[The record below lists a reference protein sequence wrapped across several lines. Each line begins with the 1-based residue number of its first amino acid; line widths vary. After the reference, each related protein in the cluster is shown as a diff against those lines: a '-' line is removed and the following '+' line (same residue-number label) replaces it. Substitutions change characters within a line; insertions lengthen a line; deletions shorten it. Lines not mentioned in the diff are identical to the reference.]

1 MELNH
6 RLYLYKPSGLAQDF
20 LGELVVDNLQVD
32 IKLQD
37 ISTVSFRIPKTIN
50 GEFNPRINQVLDSY
64 VVELWYG
71 RVQKTGAIDGVDYQK
86 VRFRIYSTPLE
97 FQEEKFLHSYA
108 GYSIESDLE
117 FKQIISW
124 PGIKVQDFFRS
135 ITYGNNTQS
144 TLSGSVRTITQQGTF
159 SETGIT
165 PAYTIS
171 TNTSG
176 VRYIT
181 IPTTTLTASDL
192 DIFIYENRRDVATD
206 AESESSLI
214 PFENVNGVESNLF
227 KPGYYIL
234 NKNLDNVLS
243 VSIAL
248 PDNLFDFDAFTTSQK
263 VFTYSLYDNPI
274 SRRISIGINTDNIQP
289 LSDMYIN
296 LAQDAAE
303 GEPLVFG
310 IPGGPNYT
318 FTSQE
323 IYTKNG
329 LSLYQI
335 LLGHDMDLGVT
346 YQTVFYPKGVIYNDV
361 LYSDGIVPEG
371 ILFNSGF
378 YLGTITE
385 TIAEKFRSNIEFNN
399 ITIYQAVKDI
409 AESFESIA
417 VFDSINKTVSFYAEN
432 EYGINNGLILKYGTY
447 LKSVNKEIDSSKIVT
462 SARALGKNN
471 LKITLISPTG
481 KEVWEDYSYFLDD
494 FHIDFE
500 TKKTSVLSPLNPN
513 INIAASNVRGIAA
526 IYESDTGYKSR
537 WLDIDVARTLASW
550 QFARDYFHE
559 LMSGNLEDEE
569 ILFSS
574 EYDHQRYNGLYD
586 IRNRAIE
593 LYVKYETEYQNK
605 KASEYKY
612 AYLRDY
618 YQEKYG
624 GNNSTPEDLIRLNY
638 YIGKYNESVE
648 QTIDFKEEFID
659 PLYADIYDVTVED
672 SIAQRFSEVLSFLE
686 KRKHFLIDN
695 QPVTQEYFDN
705 FIYPK
710 IRPFVREYV
719 HNDSKIDTEY
729 DLLKSTKIYVDEN
742 KEPKVTI
749 NINVADI
756 LAAYEAYDD
765 WDKFK
770 IGDKIYLYFPEF
782 NIDLEAQ
789 IREFSV
795 NFDSKTLSLVISTV
809 RNYNRGFG
817 KFILRNIK
825 TLSNVNKNTVQFY
838 QDDTVSNTNQR
849 EEVANILNNGINTTT
864 TPVNTG
870 ASDTNGNSSTTTGGE
885 GIVSNNIETVDPVT
899 ETLTFGSRQKGVR
912 ISDGRVLSYKPY
924 VDGEN
929 LLFTQEIEVS
939 AENGF
944 VIRKVLNDANKTV
957 QKQVYIDTNGN
968 AVFAGTLEVGSD
980 AYNQVV
986 SLAGAGTTV
995 FKAGS
1000 MSELNAIVT
1009 ANINDLLLVSA
1020 TFTDTTPEPDRV
1032 YIKDD
1037 IYRYDLVQTDPTN
1050 VYDWVLAADLKT
1062 KITGSVGGWTINSE
1076 DIFSNNQKIV
1086 LHSDSG
1092 LITNGDN
1099 PYISIGKS
1107 SKGYEYNGIFLGFDN
1122 LFAKLSIVSDD
1133 NHLKW
1138 TGTKLSIKG
1147 DLELGTTDAF
1157 YTASKTTFG
1166 SSTAGVFIGYDNA
1179 DYKLNIGDATKSLK
1193 WNGTDL
1199 TLTGNLSGST
1209 GRFGSLTNTDY
1220 AVYLGDT
1227 TTPLEIKQDSTGNQ
1241 IVYVNSN
1248 GNAKFGALEIISGTS
1263 IFSGD
1268 INTGNVVIDENGVIG
1283 YKNLYL
1289 KRTDI
1294 FFLAADKSIN
1304 STLTNLSIFK
1314 AGDLITVEGS
1324 LNNNFTYTVAGF
1336 DGLTNKVTV
1345 LENVVNE
1352 SAGLPISLIGRT
1364 KFKLENS
1371 GVLSAVDIN
1380 LESDD
1385 GRKTIRIGN
1394 LINQELVSTAGYY
1407 GFEITNKFG
1416 YYLNVTDLAFNGA
1429 TKKITSTTTDLS
1441 VYLPGNRLRVRTPS
1455 GSPISTTYTVA
1466 SVQSANELTVVQDIF
1481 TQAAGTAVDLTTA
1494 EPYKVSVTEEGF
1506 FVTTVN
1512 ANNPTDYALAID
1524 YNSNRIWAKRL
1535 LISDT
1540 EDENDSSVLVGQIS
1554 SSQYGVVTKYG
1565 INRAYVTSEGFKLT
1579 RMDGTNE
1586 NSVFSVNTLGQVFA
1600 TTLQVSGE
1608 SKLAQWSVD
1617 SDAIYFGTKQTTGL
1631 AYSAAKSMTFGVFDL
1646 GGGDKRPYISTP
1658 KFLLDR
1664 DGNAFFKG
1672 TLSAGIDT
1680 TAIDGNYDPSGSAA
1694 TAKTEAISDANDYTD
1709 GEITSAVEDLEEQI
1723 SAVQDQIDGA
1733 ISTYFA
1739 GGTPLPIITDY
1750 TGGTAPSNP
1759 QEGETWYNGSIYQI
1773 FTQGAWVAGGNDDID
1788 SQTPWPTNDSEAI
1801 AQEYLSLLDF
1811 YTRHVGDLYYDN
1823 DTGYSYRFTKKT
1835 VPVTPDDST
1844 NYIWTQISD
1853 TAATAALAAASTA
1866 QETADGKITIFTA
1879 NDDTTYGTIVDDN
1892 ILDGDIFM
1900 PTANFTAIGAN
1911 HTSLNNNFT
1920 FTQNDTFVYIFSTK
1934 TFSKIQN
1941 VENKTSGSVSGWTI
1955 NATDIKANNNKMTL
1969 HSDSNDSGRNP
1980 YISIGQTTEGYEE
1993 NGAFMGIVGETGS
2006 GNGVAKLSL
2015 KNGDNGLFWNGLT
2028 LEIAGTIRQT
2038 SIIETSAGNFSTN
2051 DSLNYDNN
2059 ITGGTRS
2066 VLYSTVGDTP
2076 NPSTSSQFS
2085 SSPKVGSVSWTDKV
2099 NYSWSATGSMSGT
2112 SSTNTFTPTISGS
2125 FNSNSSVIL
2134 TVTYYTT
2141 TAKTTILFTK
2151 TETIT
2156 ITVTKV
2162 GETGATGDTG
2172 AAGTNA
2178 KTVSLT
2184 AASYV
2189 ITYDAAGETPNPSGN
2204 LLLTASQQNF
2214 VTPRYIFTIDGIE
2227 GSWQTGNTANFAIP
2241 STYFSIPKLMKVDVA
2256 EGASSTNPVAFDT
2269 ITIIAVKPGTDGT
2282 NGLPGTDGTSGEPG
2296 AAGAAGADAYT
2307 IVLTNE
2313 AHTLPT
2319 TNTGTV
2325 TYIGS
2330 GTSIVVYKGTTE
2342 LNGITSG
2349 TPIEGQ
2355 FLVTASGE
2363 NITASTPTS
2372 TGNPVVFGDHSNMTE
2387 NENTAEITYTINVE
2401 NLATFTKKQTFSKS
2415 VQGDNGAPG
2424 EQGPAGP
2431 GVVFRGVFSFGNQYF
2446 HTSERRDI
2454 VLEGS
2459 DYYITNSLS
2468 NSGDTGTD
2476 WGTPSLSNTKWE
2488 PFGAQFSSVATDILL
2503 AQNATITRGL
2513 VIGETSPTNN
2523 AFIRSVGKTGL
2534 TSGAG
2539 FYLRDDGHFN
2549 FGDSS
2554 AQYMSWDNTT
2564 GLLSVVG
2571 DIGGN
2576 IGQISVG
2583 NKVRITQA
2591 GVFGLS
2597 DTLTD
2602 NPGDST
2608 NNFQLL
2614 ASNGK
2619 LIAKSADIEGNI
2631 TATTGTFAGSLVAAG
2646 GTFGSVSI
2654 SSTGSLTVG
2663 TNITI
2668 NNTDGIKG
2676 TNGTSTAF
2684 QLSPN
2689 GTGSIGGFSYG
2700 INSIQAGTTSGNF
2713 VGMSPNAGTG
2723 SNISFWAGALRDST
2737 NPPTAAQ
2744 ISAAPF
2750 RVTNTG
2756 SLTATSGKIGN
2767 LSILSTPSIGL
2778 STPLEGVT
2786 NSGRFAP
2793 SVNVENYTGEL
2804 ILRNQEGS
2812 FYDKVNTRA
2821 GVTVNEE
2828 RYFNINVYNPLFS
2841 PDSTFIPT
2849 IEIGT
2854 NNVNIFSSTATRT
2867 LKIQPHRILRSFSST
2882 EYEYSFPASSGTLSL
2897 RSLISPTFTVN
2908 SLSPNNYSS
2917 FFASPFE
2924 TNFSVQYL
2932 RIRFISG
2939 GTTDRTIAEFFIRNA
2954 AGQEMPAT
2962 PTNVSKTA
2970 TRAPGS
2976 NQLTNI
2982 IGGTADLEIGA
2993 IITGTGIP
3001 VNTTIIGFI
3010 TQGVVMSENA
3020 TSGGTASVTFERF
3033 TTISR
3038 DYTWGTGSGTF
3049 TNLFTIRQR
3058 SFNQNIQIRTNAGG
3072 LGTTYTVQIF
3082 ALHF

>member
-71 RVQKTGAIDGVDYQK
+71 RVQQTGAVDGVDYQK

-135 ITYGNNTQS
+135 IVYGNNTQS

-171 TNTSG
+171 TNTNG

-227 KPGYYIL
+227 KAGYYIL

-303 GEPLVFG
+303 GQPLVFG
-310 IPGGPNYT
+310 IAGGPNYT

-346 YQTVFYPKGVIYNDV
+346 YQSVFYPKGVIYNDI

-385 TIAEKFRSNIEFNN
+385 IIAEKFRSNIEFNN

-417 VFDSINKTVSFYAEN
+417 VFDTINKTVSFYAEN

-526 IYESDTGYKSR
+526 IYESDTGYQSR

-574 EYDHQRYNGLYD
+574 EYDHERYNGLYD
-586 IRNRAIE
+586 IRNSAIE
-593 LYVKYETEYQNK
+593 LYVKYETEYENK

-986 SLAGAGTTV
+986 SLAGEGTTV

-1062 KITGSVGGWTINSE
+1062 KTSGSVGGWTINSE

-1099 PYISIGKS
+1099 PYISIGQS
-1107 SKGYEYNGIFLGFDN
+1107 SKAYQSNGIFLGFDN

-1133 NHLKW
+1133 NSLKW

-1147 DLELGTTDAF
+1147 DLEIGTTDAF
-1157 YTASKTTFG
+1157 YTTDKTSFA
-1166 SSTAGVFIGYDNA
+1166 SSTAGIFIGYDNA
-1179 DYKLNIGDATKSLK
+1179 AYKLNIGDATKSLK
-1193 WNGTDL
+1193 WDGTDL

-1268 INTGNVVIDENGVIG
+1268 INTGNIVIDENGVIG

-1407 GFEITNKFG
+1407 GFEITNRFG

-1466 SVQSANELTVVQDIF
+1466 SVQGANELTVVQDIF

-1506 FVTTVN
+1506 FITTVN
-1512 ANNPTDYALAID
+1512 ALDSEDYALGID

-1586 NSVFSVNTLGQVFA
+1586 NPVFSVDTTGKVFA

-1608 SKLAQWSVD
+1608 SKLAEWSVD
-1617 SDAIYFGTKQTTGL
+1617 NNAIYFGTEQTTGL
-1631 AYSAAKSMTFGVFDL
+1631 DYSAANSMTFGVVDL
-1646 GGGDKRPYISTP
+1646 GGGDKRPYISAP
-1658 KFLLDR
+1658 NFLLDR
-1664 DGNAFFKG
+1664 
-1672 TLSAGIDT
+1672 
-1680 TAIDGNYDPSGSAA
+1680 
-1694 TAKTEAISDANDYTD
+1694 
-1709 GEITSAVEDLEEQI
+1709 
-1723 SAVQDQIDGA
+1723 
-1733 ISTYFA
+1733 
-1739 GGTPLPIITDY
+1739 
-1750 TGGTAPSNP
+1750 
-1759 QEGETWYNGSIYQI
+1759 
-1773 FTQGAWVAGGNDDID
+1773 
-1788 SQTPWPTNDSEAI
+1788 
-1801 AQEYLSLLDF
+1801 
-1811 YTRHVGDLYYDN
+1811 
-1823 DTGYSYRFTKKT
+1823 
-1835 VPVTPDDST
+1835 
-1844 NYIWTQISD
+1844 
-1853 TAATAALAAASTA
+1853 
-1866 QETADGKITIFTA
+1866 
-1879 NDDTTYGTIVDDN
+1879 
-1892 ILDGDIFM
+1892 
-1900 PTANFTAIGAN
+1900 
-1911 HTSLNNNFT
+1911 
-1920 FTQNDTFVYIFSTK
+1920 
-1934 TFSKIQN
+1934 
-1941 VENKTSGSVSGWTI
+1941 
-1955 NATDIKANNNKMTL
+1955 
-1969 HSDSNDSGRNP
+1969 
-1980 YISIGQTTEGYEE
+1980 
-1993 NGAFMGIVGETGS
+1993 
-2006 GNGVAKLSL
+2006 
-2015 KNGDNGLFWNGLT
+2015 NGDATFR
-2028 LEIAGTIRQT
+2028 GTVFA
-2038 SIIETSAGNFSTN
+2038 SAGNFINTVSIGSDTTN
-2051 DSLNYDNN
+2051 GTLSVGRTGSDKII
-2059 ITGGTRS
+2059 ITGQDTSANTKIYTGSGPGAYNNANNKFYVDASGRFSLGEQVTWNGTDALT
-2066 VLYSTVGDTP
+2066 VQGVINAIGGNFVNTVTVGASADKI
-2076 NPSTSSQFS
+2076 SI
-2085 SSPKVGSVSWTDKV
+2085 KGGAVGSAANETKI
-2099 NYSWSATGSMSGT
+2099 YSGT
-2112 SSTNTFTPTISGS
+2112 GTFGQANT
-2125 FNSNSSVIL
+2125 
-2134 TVTYYTT
+2134 
-2141 TAKTTILFTK
+2141 
-2151 TETIT
+2151 
-2156 ITVTKV
+2156 
-2162 GETGATGDTG
+2162 
-2172 AAGTNA
+2172 
-2178 KTVSLT
+2178 
-2184 AASYV
+2184 
-2189 ITYDAAGETPNPSGN
+2189 
-2204 LLLTASQQNF
+2204 
-2214 VTPRYIFTIDGIE
+2214 
-2227 GSWQTGNTANFAIP
+2227 
-2241 STYFSIPKLMKVDVA
+2241 
-2256 EGASSTNPVAFDT
+2256 
-2269 ITIIAVKPGTDGT
+2269 
-2282 NGLPGTDGTSGEPG
+2282 
-2296 AAGAAGADAYT
+2296 
-2307 IVLTNE
+2307 
-2313 AHTLPT
+2313 
-2319 TNTGTV
+2319 
-2325 TYIGS
+2325 
-2330 GTSIVVYKGTTE
+2330 
-2342 LNGITSG
+2342 
-2349 TPIEGQ
+2349 
-2355 FLVTASGE
+2355 
-2363 NITASTPTS
+2363 
-2372 TGNPVVFGDHSNMTE
+2372 
-2387 NENTAEITYTINVE
+2387 
-2401 NLATFTKKQTFSKS
+2401 
-2415 VQGDNGAPG
+2415 
-2424 EQGPAGP
+2424 
-2431 GVVFRGVFSFGNQYF
+2431 
-2446 HTSERRDI
+2446 
-2454 VLEGS
+2454 
-2459 DYYITNSLS
+2459 
-2468 NSGDTGTD
+2468 
-2476 WGTPSLSNTKWE
+2476 
-2488 PFGAQFSSVATDILL
+2488 
-2503 AQNATITRGL
+2503 
-2513 VIGETSPTNN
+2513 
-2523 AFIRSVGKTGL
+2523 
-2534 TSGAG
+2534 G
-2539 FYLRDDGHFN
+2539 FYLDSG
-2549 FGDSS
+2549 GDFSLGNKLT
-2554 AQYMSWDNTT
+2554 WDNSSS
-2564 GLLSVVG
+2564 LLSIEG
-2571 DIGGN
+2571 DIGGT
-2576 IGQISVG
+2576 IGQIAVG
-2583 NKVRITQA
+2583 DKVRITPA
-2591 GVFGLS
+2591 GIFGLS
-2597 DTLTD
+2597 GVEL
-2602 NPGDST
+2602 PGDAA
-2608 NNFQLL
+2608 NNFQLR
-2614 ASNGK
+2614 ASDGK

-2676 TNGTSTAF
+2676 TDGTNTAF
-2684 QLSPN
+2684 QLNPN
-2689 GTGSIGGFSYG
+2689 GTGSIGGFSY
-2700 INSIQAGTTSGNF
+2700 NNESLTAGNISGNYI
-2713 VGMSPNAGTG
+2713 GMSKGIATG
-2723 SNISFWAGALRDST
+2723 VPGSSNIAFWAGATSNTLANIAAAKFRVDNLGNVTADTANFGTYTFISGSGDYTYTRSESGSPNYTTTVYFGRFGLNYNYLPTPLTNASVATANGIVEVGKIIGEAQGVLGMKISDYEADLRIRSNSITYASRPTFTNRVYTFAEASGKLMVMPTSLSSLGSVTRTGSGDTTLNIGAFTLYDWLYIEIDRNGIQRAGAFFKLSDIGSVNDTGPWFTVTSAQLTNST
-2737 NPPTAAQ
+2737 SLAQ
-2744 ISAAPF
+2744 ISV
-2750 RVTNTG
+2750 RKVTGSTNT
-2756 SLTATSGKIGN
+2756 L
-2767 LSILSTPSIGL
+2767 LF
-2778 STPLEGVT
+2778 
-2786 NSGRFAP
+2786 RFA
-2793 SVNVENYTGEL
+2793 V
-2804 ILRNQEGS
+2804 Q
-2812 FYDKVNTRA
+2812 A
-2821 GVTVNEE
+2821 
-2828 RYFNINVYNPLFS
+2828 
-2841 PDSTFIPT
+2841 
-2849 IEIGT
+2849 
-2854 NNVNIFSSTATRT
+2854 
-2867 LKIQPHRILRSFSST
+2867 
-2882 EYEYSFPASSGTLSL
+2882 
-2897 RSLISPTFTVN
+2897 FT
-2908 SLSPNNYSS
+2908 
-2917 FFASPFE
+2917 
-2924 TNFSVQYL
+2924 
-2932 RIRFISG
+2932 
-2939 GTTDRTIAEFFIRNA
+2939 
-2954 AGQEMPAT
+2954 
-2962 PTNVSKTA
+2962 
-2970 TRAPGS
+2970 
-2976 NQLTNI
+2976 
-2982 IGGTADLEIGA
+2982 
-2993 IITGTGIP
+2993 
-3001 VNTTIIGFI
+3001 
-3010 TQGVVMSENA
+3010 
-3020 TSGGTASVTFERF
+3020 
-3033 TTISR
+3033 
-3038 DYTWGTGSGTF
+3038 DYTVRIKNVPGW
-3049 TNLFTIRQR
+3049 
-3058 SFNQNIQIRTNAGG
+3058 
-3072 LGTTYTVQIF
+3072 
-3082 ALHF
+3082 

>member
-6 RLYLYKPSGLAQDF
+6 RLYLYKPSGLPEDF

-71 RVQKTGAIDGVDYQK
+71 RVQKIGAVDGLDYQK
-86 VRFRIYSTPLE
+86 IRFRIYSTPLE

-135 ITYGNNTQS
+135 VVYGNNTQS
-144 TLSGSVRTITQQGTF
+144 TVTGNIRTITQQGTF

-227 KPGYYIL
+227 KAGYYIL
-234 NKNLDNVLS
+234 NKNLDNVVS

-263 VFTYSLYDNPI
+263 IFTYSLYDNPI

-303 GEPLVFG
+303 GQPLVFG
-310 IPGGPNYT
+310 IAGGPNYT

-346 YQTVFYPKGVIYNDV
+346 YQSVFYPKGVIYNDI

-417 VFDSINKTVSFYAEN
+417 VFDTINKTVSFYAEN

-526 IYESDTGYKSR
+526 IYESDTGYQSR

-593 LYVKYETEYQNK
+593 LYVKYETEYENK

-624 GNNSTPEDLIRLNY
+624 GNNSTAEDLNKLNY

-648 QTIDFKEEFID
+648 QTIDFKEEFLD
-659 PLYADIYDVTVED
+659 PLYADIYDATIED
-672 SIAQRFSEVLSFLE
+672 SIAQKFSEVLSFLE

-756 LAAYEAYDD
+756 LAAYEAYND

-817 KFILRNIK
+817 RFILRNIK

-849 EEVANILNNGINTTT
+849 QEVANILNNGINTTT

-1000 MSELNAIVT
+1000 MSELNAIVI
-1009 ANINDLLLVSA
+1009 ANVNDLLLVSA

-1062 KITGSVGGWTINSE
+1062 KITGSVAGWTINGT
-1076 DIFSNNQKIV
+1076 DIASNNQKIT
-1086 LHSDSG
+1086 LHSDSDDSG
-1092 LITNGDN
+1092 NN
-1099 PYISIGKS
+1099 PYVSIAQS
-1107 SKGYEYNGIFLGFDN
+1107 SKGYNNTGIFLGFDS
-1122 LFAKLSIVSDD
+1122 LVGKLSIVSND
-1133 NHLKW
+1133 NSLKW

-1147 DLELGTTDAF
+1147 DLEIGTTDAF
-1157 YTASKTTFG
+1157 YTTGKTSFTN
-1166 SSTAGVFIGYDNA
+1166 STAGIFIGYDNSGIPS
-1179 DYKLNIGDATKSLK
+1179 YKLNIGDATKSLK
-1193 WNGTDL
+1193 WNGLDL

-1209 GRFGSLTNTDY
+1209 GRFGSLTSTDY

-1227 TTPLEIKQDSTGNQ
+1227 TTPFEVRQDSTGNQ
-1241 IVYVNSN
+1241 IVYVKSS
-1248 GNAKFGALEIISGTS
+1248 GDAKFGKLEILGDTNIFTGNISVGSTEIKPNGVSGYKFLIANRSDISFLAPNKIQSDTTDFTTFNIAVGDLIKVSAFLRNGATS
-1263 IFSGD
+1263 ANNNQIFTVEEIYSD
-1268 INTGNVVIDENGVIG
+1268 EIIVEESTVITEAINTGNKFITLEG
-1283 YKNLYL
+1283 
-1289 KRTDI
+1289 KR
-1294 FFLAADKSIN
+1294 N
-1304 STLTNLSIFK
+1304 Y
-1314 AGDLITVEGS
+1314 E
-1324 LNNNFTYTVAGF
+1324 LNNQGV
-1336 DGLTNKVTV
+1336 LTAVNIR
-1345 LENVVNE
+1345 LENDE
-1352 SAGLPISLIGRT
+1352 SNQLI
-1364 KFKLENS
+1364 E
-1371 GVLSAVDIN
+1371 
-1380 LESDD
+1380 
-1385 GRKTIRIGN
+1385 IGN
-1394 LINQELVSTAGYY
+1394 LSNSPAGDYGLEVTNQSGYY
-1407 GFEITNKFG
+1407 
-1416 YYLNVTDLAFNGA
+1416 TDLNEVSFSAADNSINHTYDQSVLDFA
-1429 TKKITSTTTDLS
+1429 T
-1441 VYLPGNRLRVRTPS
+1441 VYIPGNIIIIAGAVNNANNGPHIIDSIPAYNKLI
-1455 GSPISTTYTVA
+1455 ISNDSTLVTA
-1466 SVQSANELTVVQDIF
+1466 SVGPDISISRNN
-1481 TQAAGTAVDLTTA
+1481 
-1494 EPYKVSVTEEGF
+1494 PYKVSVTESGF
-1506 FVTTVN
+1506 FISTVN
-1512 ANNPTDYALAID
+1512 ATDQEDIALGID
-1524 YNSNRIWAKRL
+1524 YNSNVIWGKRL
-1535 LISDT
+1535 VISDLAPTLDSNVGGTLVGSWLERDENDNVFTTYGTRVVQSYTDT
-1540 EDENDSSVLVGQIS
+1540 EDGNA
-1554 SSQYGVVTKYG
+1554 TKYNTIRMTG
-1565 INRAYVTSEGFKLT
+1565 RGFSIRQAGSAANLGNETFKVET
-1579 RMDGTNE
+1579 DGTI
-1586 NSVFSVNTLGQVFA
+1586 SAKTLRI
-1600 TTLQVSGE
+1600 SGA
-1608 SKLAQWSVD
+1608 SKLANWNVNNN
-1617 SDAIYFGTKQTTGL
+1617 AIYFGSTPVTDGVSYDNDGITLGVMNDGGPLKPFISTKQFL
-1631 AYSAAKSMTFGVFDL
+1631 V
-1646 GGGDKRPYISTP
+1646 DK
-1658 KFLLDR
+1658 

-1680 TAIDGNYDPSGSAA
+1680 AAIDGNYDPSGSAA
-1694 TAKTEAISDANDYTD
+1694 TAKTEAISEANNYTD
-1709 GEITSAVEDLEEQI
+1709 DEITSAVEDLEEQI

-1750 TGGTAPSNP
+1750 TGGTTPSNP

-1788 SQTPWPTNDSEAI
+1788 TQTPWPTNDSEAI

-1811 YTRHVGDLYYDN
+1811 YTRRVGDLYYDN
-1823 DTGYSYRFTKKT
+1823 DTGYAYRFTKT
-1835 VPVTPDDST
+1835 GVVTPDVST
-1844 NYIWTQISD
+1844 NYTWTQISD

-1866 QETADGKITIFTA
+1866 QETADGK
-1879 NDDTTYGTIVDDN
+1879 
-1892 ILDGDIFM
+1892 
-1900 PTANFTAIGAN
+1900 
-1911 HTSLNNNFT
+1911 
-1920 FTQNDTFVYIFSTK
+1920 STV
-1934 TFSKIQN
+1934 FY
-1941 VENKTSGSVSGWTI
+1941 
-1955 NATDIKANNNKMTL
+1955 AL
-1969 HSDSNDSGRNP
+1969 DSGEFATA
-1980 YISIGQTTEGYEE
+1980 SSAAEEGDLL
-1993 NGAFMGIVGETGS
+1993 I
-2006 GNGVAKLSL
+2006 
-2015 KNGDNGLFWNGLT
+2015 
-2028 LEIAGTIRQT
+2028 
-2038 SIIETSAGNFSTN
+2038 
-2051 DSLNYDNN
+2051 
-2059 ITGGTRS
+2059 ITGTPF
-2066 VLYSTVGDTP
+2066 TV
-2076 NPSTSSQFS
+2076 SS
-2085 SSPKVGSVSWTDKV
+2085 
-2099 NYSWSATGSMSGT
+2099 
-2112 SSTNTFTPTISGS
+2112 
-2125 FNSNSSVIL
+2125 
-2134 TVTYYTT
+2134 VTYYTNDSYKRVGGNWTKVQNIENKNSGKVAGWSIDSENIYALNNTIKLHSNSVTNSGLAPFIAINKSSYTDNT
-2141 TAKTTILFTK
+2141 TNGMFMGLVSDGGQYPFKMSIGTLTDYLNWNGTNLSVSGTINANAGNFTSTVTIGSNSPATDGILQVGANSTTN
-2151 TETIT
+2151 IT
-2156 ITVTKV
+2156 I
-2162 GETGATGDTG
+2162 
-2172 AAGTNA
+2172 
-2178 KTVSLT
+2178 
-2184 AASYV
+2184 
-2189 ITYDAAGETPNPSGN
+2189 
-2204 LLLTASQQNF
+2204 
-2214 VTPRYIFTIDGIE
+2214 
-2227 GSWQTGNTANFAIP
+2227 
-2241 STYFSIPKLMKVDVA
+2241 
-2256 EGASSTNPVAFDT
+2256 
-2269 ITIIAVKPGTDGT
+2269 
-2282 NGLPGTDGTSGEPG
+2282 
-2296 AAGAAGADAYT
+2296 
-2307 IVLTNE
+2307 
-2313 AHTLPT
+2313 
-2319 TNTGTV
+2319 
-2325 TYIGS
+2325 
-2330 GTSIVVYKGTTE
+2330 KGTTASA
-2342 LNGITSG
+2342 NTS
-2349 TPIEGQ
+2349 IY
-2355 FLVTASGE
+2355 SG
-2363 NITASTPTS
+2363 ST
-2372 TGNPVVFGDHSNMTE
+2372 
-2387 NENTAEITYTINVE
+2387 
-2401 NLATFTKKQTFSKS
+2401 TFTT
-2415 VQGDNGAPG
+2415 
-2424 EQGPAGP
+2424 
-2431 GVVFRGVFSFGNQYF
+2431 
-2446 HTSERRDI
+2446 
-2454 VLEGS
+2454 GS
-2459 DYYITNSLS
+2459 
-2468 NSGDTGTD
+2468 
-2476 WGTPSLSNTKWE
+2476 
-2488 PFGAQFSSVATDILL
+2488 
-2503 AQNATITRGL
+2503 
-2513 VIGETSPTNN
+2513 
-2523 AFIRSVGKTGL
+2523 
-2534 TSGAG
+2534 G
-2539 FYLRDDGHFN
+2539 FYMNADGKFKV
-2549 FGDSS
+2549 GDSS
-2554 AQYMSWDNTT
+2554 GQYMSWDNTN

-2576 IGQISVG
+2576 IGQIAVG
-2583 NKVRITQA
+2583 SRVLINQSGI
-2591 GVFGLS
+2591 FGLS
-2597 DTLTD
+2597 A
-2602 NPGDST
+2602 NGESAPNVN

-2614 ASNGK
+2614 ANSGS
-2619 LIAKSADIEGNI
+2619 LVAKNATIQGNI
-2631 TATTGTFAGSLVAAG
+2631 TASTGNIGGFTIENTVLTAGSLSAG
-2646 GTFGSVSI
+2646 PS
-2654 SSTGSLTVG
+2654 
-2663 TNITI
+2663 
-2668 NNTDGIKG
+2668 
-2676 TNGTSTAF
+2676 
-2684 QLSPN
+2684 
-2689 GTGSIGGFSYG
+2689 
-2700 INSIQAGTTSGNF
+2700 
-2713 VGMSPNAGTG
+2713 G
-2723 SNISFWAGALRDST
+2723 SNVGLTPESGASGISIWAGALIASGTVPT
-2737 NPPTAAQ
+2737 NAEVAV
-2744 ISAAPF
+2744 APF
-2750 RVTNTG
+2750 RVTKSG
-2756 SLTATSGKIGN
+2756 ALTSTLGNIG
-2767 LSILSTPSIGL
+2767 G
-2778 STPLEGVT
+2778 
-2786 NSGRFAP
+2786 F
-2793 SVNVENYTGEL
+2793 
-2804 ILRNQEGS
+2804 
-2812 FYDKVNTRA
+2812 
-2821 GVTVNEE
+2821 
-2828 RYFNINVYNPLFS
+2828 
-2841 PDSTFIPT
+2841 T
-2849 IEIGT
+2849 I
-2854 NNVNIFSSTATRT
+2854 SSTALHTGT
-2867 LKIQPHRILRSFSST
+2867 KSTFASNNAGVYIASDGIALGTNSPFKVTSSGVMT
-2882 EYEYSFPASSGTLSL
+2882 ASSGTIASWSIDQ
-2897 RSLISPTFTVN
+2897 RDLISTYNPTIV
-2908 SLSPNNYSS
+2908 SS
-2917 FFASPFE
+2917 
-2924 TNFSVQYL
+2924 
-2932 RIRFISG
+2932 
-2939 GTTDRTIAEFFIRNA
+2939 TT
-2954 AGQEMPAT
+2954 
-2962 PTNVSKTA
+2962 
-2970 TRAPGS
+2970 
-2976 NQLTNI
+2976 
-2982 IGGTADLEIGA
+2982 
-2993 IITGTGIP
+2993 
-3001 VNTTIIGFI
+3001 
-3010 TQGVVMSENA
+3010 
-3020 TSGGTASVTFERF
+3020 SVT
-3033 TTISR
+3033 I
-3038 DYTWGTGSGTF
+3038 GTGSKTF
-3049 TNLFTIRQR
+3049 TFASTTTNWKIGDFIFARFSASRRMYGNITNITNTSVTINVTRAFFGGETYSSWVLGFLFNYDTYLKPTE
-3058 SFNQNIQIRTNAGG
+3058 IQIKASGVSPYFTSSPFVRAGVVQLSTGSYAPILELSDSSPGNFDTALGTSGTNSIRIKPDSISFYGGAEVNPNFAIRNYGPGELAVGSFGDLILGAGYKVGAEAGTPSTGTRIYLQNGGISGYGLQPLRNPNG
-3072 LGTTYTVQIF
+3072 LGGFDGATEVSSKIVKENFEIIKTEEIETLLNTIEMRKFNYKENKYFTGYSFIIEDELEKNTPLIKDIVYSIEGTKLYNTFEEVPEYLKPYLNTNYLKQREDGKYEYSSLEYRSS
-3082 ALHF
+3082 ALAGITLAATQLNHNRIKELEEENKKLKEEISLIKARLGI